1 MKHKLYGTEIKRREL
16 LRRVGDISQV
26 AGAQRAVLT
35 DGKGKDVRVVNAKTG
50 TGLAFTVVPDR
61 GMDIAWA
68 EYKGMAIS
76 FISKTGV
83 VHPNAYDKSDDEF
96 HRSFFAGLLTT
107 CGLRNIGPGCEDG
120 GERLGLHGRIDN
132 TPAQDVCTEH
142 RWIDENTMEMSVR
155 GVVSEAKLY
164 GENLQLHREI
174 TAVMGTSTIR
184 IRDVVENLSFTE
196 ETLTILYHCN
206 FGYPLLDAESRLYLP
221 KGAVTARD
229 AGLGQSTDGYDN
241 FQEPQTNYPE
251 TVYFH
256 DSNAGSDGW
265 TQAVLY
271 NPALSLGVRVRYKK
285 DTLPYLIEWKN
296 MGNGDY
302 VLALE
307 PANCYPQG
315 RSCIRKNGMLQSLA
329 PFEKREFEVEMQV
342 IEGEEALSQCLL
354 E

>member
-1 MKHKLYGTEIKRREL
+1 MKYELYGTEIKRREL

-26 AGAQRAVLT
+26 AGARNAVLA
-35 DGKGKDVRVVNAKTG
+35 DGKGRDVRVVHVKTG
-50 TGLAFTVVPDR
+50 TGLNFTIVPDR
-61 GMDIAWA
+61 GMDIAWS
-68 EYKGMAIS
+68 EYKGMALS
-76 FISKTGV
+76 FVSKTGV
-83 VHPNAYDKSDDEF
+83 VHPNVYDKSDDEF

-142 RWIDENTMEMSVR
+142 RWLDDNTLEISVR

-174 TAVMGTSTIR
+174 TAVMGTSVIR
-184 IRDVVENLSFTE
+184 IRDVVENLGFAE
-196 ETLTILYHCN
+196 EPLTILYHCN
-206 FGYPLLDAESRLYLP
+206 FGYPLLDSGSKLYMP
-221 KGAVTARD
+221 KGSVTARD
-229 AGLGQSTDGYDN
+229 AYAGQNTEGYDS
-241 FQEPQTNYPE
+241 FQEPQNNYPE

-256 DSNAGSDGW
+256 DSTADANGW
-265 TQAVLY
+265 SQAVLY
-271 NPALSLGVRVRYKK
+271 NPALLLGVRIRYKK

-302 VLALE
+302 VIALE

-315 RSCIRKNGMLQSLA
+315 RSCIRKNGMLQLLA
-329 PFEKREFEVEMQV
+329 PFEKREFEVELQV
-342 IEGEEALSQCLL
+342 IDGEKALSQCLL